1 MEKYRCVFVIGCKDL
16 NKKGAGALTEARRGK
31 RG

>member
-16 NKKGAGALTEARRGK
+16 NKKGAGALSEARRGK
-31 RG
+31 QG

>member
-16 NKKGAGALTEARRGK
+16 NKKGAGALIEARREK
-31 RG
+31 RR